1 MASLS
6 DHCQRHISLLF
17 ADIFEV
23 KVYMDNILL
32 ATGGADKDMTDD
44 DLIAHAC
51 LVVKMIDRMTELIQ
65 LVGET
70 REVFFVR
77 DRIRTLGHVVSR
89 EGIAL
94 DPEKVTQV
102 EEWPVP
108 TSYAQL
114 RAFLGF
120 VGFLRS
126 HIRGMRPCC
135 VRP

>member
-1 MASLS
+1 
-6 DHCQRHISLLF
+6 
-17 ADIFEV
+17 
-23 KVYMDNILL
+23 
-32 ATGGADKDMTDD
+32 MTDD

-51 LVVKMIDRMTELIQ
+51 LVVKMIDRMTEYNLW
-65 LVGET
+65 VRPEKC
-70 REVFFVR
+70 FFLR
-77 DRIRTLGHVVSR
+77 DRICTLGHVVSR

-102 EEWPVP
+102 EQWPVP

-126 HIRGMRPCC
+126 HIRHASVLCAPLNAIKDPGKASKAILTLTCT
-135 VRP
+135 